1 MDSTH
6 STRANLK
13 KYIKVAGK
21 WRFVPV
27 MKQNGVPYPGM
38 VVIDGSPV
46 RSTTG
51 TFYLEYYEDGHRVQR
66 GEPVGDRGHGDHD
79 REEGA

>member
-13 KYIKVAGK
+13 KYIKVAAK

-27 MKQNGVPYPGM
+27 MKQNGVPYP
-38 VVIDGSPV
+38 
-46 RSTTG
+46 
-51 TFYLEYYEDGHRVQR
+51 E
-66 GEPVGDRGHGDHD
+66 VGDV
-79 REEGA
+79 